1 MKINGIEIIEELT
14 VVLAKLSK
22 VGIDVMDK
30 ELRTEVMNALAL
42 GYTAIQLEDI
52 KEGSKT

>member
-22 VGIDVMDK
+22 VSVDVMDK
-30 ELRTEVMNALAL
+30 ELRTEVMNAMAL
-42 GYTAIQLEDI
+42 GYTAIQVEQI
-52 KEGSKT
+52 KEDSKA